1 MERADKTLTTVFRSV
16 NSRQDEELGGSRSGI
31 KINWE
36 EKKKKR
42 TAVKKKNMKGN
53 KRKRKTTGRNG

>member
-36 EKKKKR
+36 EKKK
-42 TAVKKKNMKGN
+42 NELQ
-53 KRKRKTTGRNG
+53 